1 MSRELQEIIQRYE
14 SGTLSEQEEQALLV
28 YLMNHDERR
37 AQRYVER
44 INTLIEQGSLLF
56 DTANNRWSMMQVPAR
71 ASKKKAGRPRSSR
84 ELAPVSIYLDKET
97 LEALDRIVGYTTFSR
112 SAYINFII
120 KRFLQ
125 DRKEI

>member
-44 INTLIEQGSLLF
+44 INTLIEQGCLLF

-84 ELAPVSIYLDKET
+84 ELTPVSIYLDKET